1 LRGACS
7 PVAQFFQPGGRLRDF
22 GAPYE
27 LHSILA
33 ASAPPQFQQK
43 KFYKD
48 AAKNFEET
56 VRQDPTRVGAWLMAR
71 YAALQIDDTEAGRE
85 DFEKALTFRQHR
97 KAARQALRQLAK
109 MHAAQDRR

>member
-1 LRGACS
+1 
-7 PVAQFFQPGGRLRDF
+7 
-22 GAPYE
+22 
-27 LHSILA
+27 
-33 ASAPPQFQQK
+33 
-43 KFYKD
+43 
-48 AAKNFEET
+48 
-56 VRQDPTRVGAWLMAR
+56 MAR